1 MDDIIKI
8 LMDLMQSKPK
18 PKGGITN
25 SSEAAEFLGKQLSK
39 EQKGDLTVVA
49 GKLTDA
55 SRFKPFAI
63 ENIGRD
69 QRYVYIQEY
78 ASDITN
84 SFEKTIKFLKE
95 NPDIRLTQIQK
106 DNLLY
111 NIGVLRR
118 VTKEKNKLEKGIID
132 GGKKPEDIIKNYMDN
147 KPFED
152 MSFSEKVTEIGKT
165 NEKLKQSIKDMENLF
180 KTDIDA
186 AKVERLNNLYYGRG
200 FKAGE
205 ANFRG
210 LGGYFLPK
218 LHEAGVIKL
227 DDAIYERLKKGEY
240 HYADAKF
247 RAPDPIR
254 IWRYHYGD
262 EIFDK
267 MDDWDFNNGES
278 VFKWLERNN
287 IKPIKTEGP
296 KEALDYLHPVEL
308 KQELIDDT
316 ELFNIYKKPDMEK
329 HGEYIG
335 INDPEF
341 RMQQVISY
349 GENISRYEKALQRV
363 SVDDYKQYLKEKPE
377 VTGTII
383 PFKDLN
389 AEGGIVGLR
398 I

>member
-1 MDDIIKI
+1 
-8 LMDLMQSKPK
+8 
-18 PKGGITN
+18 
-25 SSEAAEFLGKQLSK
+25 
-39 EQKGDLTVVA
+39 
-49 GKLTDA
+49 
-55 SRFKPFAI
+55 
-63 ENIGRD
+63 
-69 QRYVYIQEY
+69 
-78 ASDITN
+78 
-84 SFEKTIKFLKE
+84 
-95 NPDIRLTQIQK
+95 
-106 DNLLY
+106 
-111 NIGVLRR
+111 
-118 VTKEKNKLEKGIID
+118 
-132 GGKKPEDIIKNYMDN
+132 
-147 KPFED
+147 
-152 MSFSEKVTEIGKT
+152 
-165 NEKLKQSIKDMENLF
+165 
-180 KTDIDA
+180 
-186 AKVERLNNLYYGRG
+186 
-200 FKAGE
+200 
-205 ANFRG
+205 
-210 LGGYFLPK
+210 
-218 LHEAGVIKL
+218 
-227 DDAIYERLKKGEY
+227 
-240 HYADAKF
+240 
-247 RAPDPIR
+247 
-254 IWRYHYGD
+254 
-262 EIFDK
+262 